1 MKFALPATLL
11 VFSLCGTASAQTT
24 AEGTIRGV
32 IHDDQG
38 GVLPGVT
45 VVATSPTV
53 AGTFTSVSD
62 AVGAYRLLN
71 LSPGE
76 YSVTAELQGF
86 SKYVRPGIV
95 VRAGLNIAVDI
106 EMKVGAVSE
115 TVQVTA
121 DSPMLEVQKPVQAVN
136 ISGDLQRALP
146 LGTRKDFS
154 EFLEVTPGVTARTF
168 DQGTGGQVY
177 MLRGGAARRRRGHQ
191 HRDAVWDEY
200 AQGRRVRDLSG
211 EELERQ
217 QRGGRRSERL
227 QQ

>member
-95 VRAGLNIAVDI
+95 VRAGLNIADAR
-106 EMKVGAVSE
+106 GAEAGSSRE
-115 TVQVTA
+115 H
-121 DSPMLEVQKPVQAVN
+121 
-136 ISGDLQRALP
+136 QRRHAA
-146 LGTRKDFS
+146 S
-154 EFLEVTPGVTARTF
+154 ATAR
-168 DQGTGGQVY
+168 
-177 MLRGGAARRRRGHQ
+177 H
-191 HRDAVWDEY
+191 
-200 AQGRRVRDLSG
+200 AQGFF
-211 EELERQ
+211 
-217 QRGGRRSERL
+217 
-227 QQ
+227 